1 MPDPA
6 GYIHCIIVSG
16 DFMTIRDWMLIAF
29 LSLIWGG
36 SFFFAEVALFAY
48 GPLTVVALRVSLAAV
63 ILLIILRATG
73 KALPSGWGIWA
84 ALAGMGLLNNVIPFS
99 LIVWGQVHVTSSIAS
114 IFNATTPLFTVFV
127 AHLLTTDERMT
138 ANKLAGVLLGIAG
151 VVVMIGPS
159 ALAGFDMA
167 NAGQIA
173 VLGGALSYAFASI
186 WGRRLKGLTP
196 MVAAAGMLLMA
207 SVIMVPAALLIE
219 TPLKVVPSLSVIASV
234 IGLASVSTALAYLIY
249 FRLLSSV
256 GSTNLMLVT
265 LLIPISAMALGIAF
279 LDEAPEASAF
289 AGMLLIFAGLISV
302 DGRLYRK
309 LKGRY
314 LPE

>member
-1 MPDPA
+1 
-6 GYIHCIIVSG
+6 
-16 DFMTIRDWMLIAF
+16 MTTRDWMLIAF

-36 SFFFAEVALFAY
+36 SFFFAEVALLAY
-48 GPLTVVALRVSLAAV
+48 GPLTVVALRVSLAAAILLV
-63 ILLIILRATG
+63 ILRVTG
-73 KALPSGWGIWA
+73 KALPRGWGIWG
-84 ALAGMGLLNNVIPFS
+84 ALAVMGLLNNVFPFS

-138 ANKLAGVLLGIAG
+138 VNKLVGVLLGIAG

-167 NAGQIA
+167 NAGQVA

-207 SVIMVPAALLIE
+207 SVVMIPAALLAE
-219 TPLKVVPSLSVIASV
+219 QPLEVVPSPSVIASV

-249 FRLLSSV
+249 FRLLATA

-265 LLIPISAMALGIAF
+265 LLIPISAMALGISF
-279 LDEAPEASAF
+279 LDETPGAYAY

-302 DGRLYRK
+302 DGRL
-309 LKGRY
+309 
-314 LPE
+314 

>member
-1 MPDPA
+1 
-6 GYIHCIIVSG
+6 
-16 DFMTIRDWMLIAF
+16 
-29 LSLIWGG
+29 
-36 SFFFAEVALFAY
+36 
-48 GPLTVVALRVSLAAV
+48 
-63 ILLIILRATG
+63 
-73 KALPSGWGIWA
+73 
-84 ALAGMGLLNNVIPFS
+84 MGLLNNVIPFS

-167 NAGQIA
+167 NAGQVA

-196 MVAAAGMLLMA
+196 MAAAAGMLLVA
-207 SVIMVPAALLIE
+207 SVIMVPAALLFE
-219 TPLKVVPSLSVIASV
+219 QPLEVDASPSVIASV
-234 IGLASVSTALAYLIY
+234 VGLASVSTALAYLIY

-309 LKGRY
+309 LKGRR